1 MPWTSKNP
9 CVVGTMIR
17 PTLQYLKHILIKQY
31 YENIK
36 TQMVNSAE
44 TGLFA
49 IAAAMSGFV
58 RYPASALSHFGS
70 LQAAAF
76 TPSSSPNM
84 SAA

>member
-1 MPWTSKNP
+1 
-9 CVVGTMIR
+9 
-17 PTLQYLKHILIKQY
+17 
-31 YENIK
+31 
-36 TQMVNSAE
+36 MVNSAE